1 MRRPPRRVGKE
12 NTTSVPVETGAYD
25 VPPSGWRRLTK
36 TLPPAVF
43 NCTQPSLLSL
53 RPLDPCR
60 FGSGRRDATLRR
72 VRRTVLFAAAACVA
86 LVGPLV
92 SGATSRSV
100 SAKPAARREISPHI
114 TLRLR
119 YKTGPWVTNLSV
131 KLPKYQLETYK
142 VCGVW
147 NWPDE

>member
-1 MRRPPRRVGKE
+1 MRVFTGAARGTQGAPPPAGREKEHNNNNQGKRRKRGRPPRRVGKE

-72 VRRTVLFAAAACVA
+72 VRRTVLFAVAACV
-86 LVGPLV
+86 
-92 SGATSRSV
+92 
-100 SAKPAARREISPHI
+100 
-114 TLRLR
+114 
-119 YKTGPWVTNLSV
+119 
-131 KLPKYQLETYK
+131 
-142 VCGVW
+142 
-147 NWPDE
+147 